1 MSYGDL
7 TKSIDDLIGKKAF
20 SMDKSFTVKSKTS
33 SGVTLKGEN
42 KITGKGAT
50 STVSGKFKM
59 DNGINFTK
67 VEASTTGK
75 FKVEAE
81 LANAFDGLCF
91 TFATLVGSEAS
102 NVNES
107 AKVGFGY
114 TGVKNLDFNA
124 DLDFM
129 GSAMTLTSDACY
141 AVSDNIKL
149 GGDLG
154 FKFASFLGGA
164 GEATNTGLSDYSVG
178 LAYSTGDFE
187 FALKVGQPGSPSDA
201 AANNLSAGFFH
212 KCSGTTS
219 WGATLAQ
226 SGKGSF
232 SSRGINASIGGET
245 ALAGDSTATYKVNQ
259 NAVGSFKL
267 AQKVNSSM
275 KLTFQSQ
282 IDFANL
288 GNDQSFGVGIELNN

>member
-50 STVSGKFKM
+50 STVSGKFKLA
-59 DNGINFTK
+59 NGINFTK
-67 VEASTTGK
+67 VEASTAGK
-75 FKVEAE
+75 FKVDVE
-81 LANAFDGLCF
+81 LANAVDGLCF
-91 TFATLVGSEAS
+91 TSAFLVGSDAS
-102 NVNES
+102 NVTES
-107 AKVGFGY
+107 AKLGFGY
-114 TGVKNLDFNA
+114 TGVNNLDFNA
-124 DLDFM
+124 DLDLM
-129 GSAMTLTSDACY
+129 GTAMTLNSDACY
-141 AVSDNIKL
+141 AVSDNLKL
-149 GGDLG
+149 GGDVE
-154 FKFASFLGGA
+154 FKFASFLGE
-164 GEATNTGLSDYSVG
+164 GEATNTGLNDYSVG
-178 LAYSTGDFE
+178 LAYNTGDFE

-201 AANNLSAGFFH
+201 AANNLSAAFFH
-212 KCSGTTS
+212 KCSGSTS

-245 ALAGDSTATYKVNQ
+245 ALADDSTATYKVNQ
-259 NAVGSFKL
+259 NAVASFKL